1 MNRPSVCAV
10 VCAAGRGSRAGFEK
24 NKLLVPFGGSTA
36 LEMSVSAFDFPAIDE
51 ILVAVSEEDE
61 GEVKALCARF
71 PKAKTVIG
79 GDTRSRSVYNALLQ
93 TSCDVVLIHDGARPF
108 VSRSVVEGCIE
119 SVRKYRS
126 GVCALPSVDTVALTD
141 GGYIRS
147 VPARTRVY
155 SLQTP
160 QGFFAAD
167 LRAAYEKA
175 FAAGGSY
182 TDDSSVYAEFV
193 SPPRLCAGSREN
205 KKLTFAED
213 FSPAVPVPSPARAGI
228 GVDTHAFGKPQN
240 YILLAG
246 VKIPSDSGLVAHS
259 DGDVLAHAVMDALLS
274 AAGLKDIGHYFP
286 DTDEKWAGADSMEM
300 LAQVRRLIAERGF
313 APLSLSVA
321 VQAQKPRLSGYIDA
335 VSQALAAALGI
346 PKDAVGVSAGT
357 NEGLGD
363 IGEGKGICVRAVAL
377 LRSLR

>member
-213 FSPAVPVPSPARAGI
+213 FSPAVPAPSPARAGI
-228 GVDTHAFGKPQN
+228 GVDTHAFGKPQD

-274 AAGLKDIGHYFP
+274 AAGLKDIAHSFH
-286 DTDEKWAGADSMEM
+286 DTNEKWTGADSMEM

>member
-10 VCAAGRGSRAGFEK
+10 VCAAGRGTRAGFET

-119 SVRKYRS
+119 SVKKYRS

-182 TDDSSVYAEFV
+182 TDDSSVYAEFI

-213 FSPAVPVPSPARAGI
+213 FSPAVPAPSPARAGI
-228 GVDTHAFGKPQN
+228 GVDTHAFGKPQD

-246 VKIPSDSGLVAHS
+246 VKIPSDSGLIAHS
-259 DGDVLAHAVMDALLS
+259 DGDVLVHAVMDALLS

-286 DTDEKWAGADSMEM
+286 DTDEKWTGADSMEM

-313 APLSLSVA
+313 SPLSLSVA

-335 VSQALAAALGI
+335 VSQALAAALDI